1 MVSDDDFRVVQG
13 FLCGSPIGFSQR
25 SGAEFHSAEISHH
38 DDSHLLQF
46 SGEDAVEDGLTG
58 GSGGLAVVGT
68 ALDGVLSA
76 ADDIGKANV
85 ARVVI
90 PTPIVGEDCRGF
102 FLVAHGVGEG
112 EEFGTAFGV
121 DSFADFSDGEIGS
134 FFERHDGALA
144 LALAA
149 LGGSVEVI
157 EEGGDAGECR
167 FLLVFD
173 FDVELNLHLADASEV
188 TDVVEFSDESHALS
202 GEHGLS
208 ELHLVHAVVHEHL
221 DVLDFDDLFPE
232 VGQKAEGEIAVDDG
246 LSEGTFFGS
255 FGIYVNPL
263 VVQGGV
269 GKKVDAFLVHLQP
282 VGFSEFLSQVL
293 FKFFV
298 GVDGQHFSFVFIVC
312 LFFRVVE
319 RSRRHFLESSCIVRE
334 RMSMAAVRNA
344 SPL

>member
-1 MVSDDDFRVVQG
+1 M
-13 FLCGSPIGFSQR
+13 
-25 SGAEFHSAEISHH
+25 
-38 DDSHLLQF
+38 
-46 SGEDAVEDGLTG
+46 
-58 GSGGLAVVGT
+58 
-68 ALDGVLSA
+68 
-76 ADDIGKANV
+76 K
-85 ARVVI
+85 
-90 PTPIVGEDCRGF
+90 
-102 FLVAHGVGEG
+102 
-112 EEFGTAFGV
+112 
-121 DSFADFSDGEIGS
+121 
-134 FFERHDGALA
+134 
-144 LALAA
+144 
-149 LGGSVEVI
+149 I

-173 FDVELNLHLADASEV
+173 FNVKLNLHLADASEV

-232 VGQKAEGEIAVDDG
+232 VGQKAEGEIAVHDG

-298 GVDGQHFSFVFIVC
+298 GVDGQHFFFCIYCVFVFQ
-312 LFFRVVE
+312 
-319 RSRRHFLESSCIVRE
+319 SRGEVARHFLESSCIVRE